1 MADMRDGAPRWE
13 GSSAAPRRLSP
24 AELATAA
31 LLLGTVA
38 LLAAT
43 LVQETLD
50 LYVNGVLRP
59 LVFFSLA
66 VLGLQLV
73 ALAARG
79 GAATCQ
85 QPGCHGAEPAA
96 AALSRRQQLSLM
108 VLAIPILLGLV
119 VPPQVLG
126 SAAIGARDIASVAA
140 TGTASN
146 AQDAATFDMSQA
158 YEPAGDEP
166 DPLKRN
172 VLQWRRVMSATH
184 DPVAALAGQPVD
196 LVGFVY
202 FGPGDGA
209 DRFTVARYVIRCC
222 VADANPMGL
231 PVHTAQAGSLKP
243 DTWVR
248 VRGVLAA
255 GTANGQPALVIEPQ
269 RVEPVAQPLTPYING
284 LS

>member
-1 MADMRDGAPRWE
+1 MRDCAPGWDR
-13 GSSAAPRRLSP
+13 SSAALRRLSP

-43 LVQETLD
+43 LVQGTLD
-50 LYVNGVLRP
+50 LYINGALRP
-59 LVFFSLA
+59 LVSFSLA

-85 QPGCHGAEPAA
+85 QPGCRGAERSAP
-96 AALSRRQQLSLM
+96 ALSRRQQLSLV
-108 VLAIPILLGLV
+108 VLAIPILLGLL

-126 SAAIGARDIASVAA
+126 SAAIGARDIASVPAP
-140 TGTASN
+140 GTALN
-146 AQDAATFDMSQA
+146 AQDATTFDMNQA

-172 VLQWRRVMSATH
+172 VLQWRRVISATR
-184 DPVAALAGQPVD
+184 DPVTALAGQPVD

-202 FGPGDGA
+202 FGPGDGN
-209 DRFTVARYVIRCC
+209 DRFTIARYVIRCC
-222 VADANPMGL
+222 VADANALGL
-231 PVHTAQAGSLKP
+231 PVHAAQAGSLQA

-248 VRGVLAA
+248 VRGVFAA
-255 GTANGQPALVIEPQ
+255 GTVNGQPALVIEIQ
-269 RVEPVAQPLTPYING
+269 RFEPVAPPHTPYING